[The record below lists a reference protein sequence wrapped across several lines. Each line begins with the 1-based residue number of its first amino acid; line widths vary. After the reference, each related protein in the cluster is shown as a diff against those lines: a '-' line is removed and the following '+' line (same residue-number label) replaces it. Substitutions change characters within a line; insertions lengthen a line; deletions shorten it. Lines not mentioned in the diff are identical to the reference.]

1 MWVFKWRAGHG
12 GSRFLSPWMGI
23 GERKMV
29 GIQGI
34 GEIPEPANS
43 RQVQGRSKS
52 SDSTPAR
59 ATDGVRIS
67 EAAVKAT
74 EVADL
79 VARTVDQSGLRHER
93 IEQAKRNIE
102 QGTYRIQ
109 EIVLRVADRLAQLV
123 E

>member
-1 MWVFKWRAGHG
+1 
-12 GSRFLSPWMGI
+12 
-23 GERKMV
+23 MV

-52 SDSTPAR
+52 PDSAPAS
-59 ATDGVRIS
+59 ATDGVQIS
-67 EAAVKAT
+67 QEAVEASQAG
-74 EVADL
+74 DL
-79 VARTVDQSGLRHER
+79 VARTVDQSGVRHER
-93 IEQAKRNIE
+93 IEQAKQNIE

-109 EIVLRVADRLAQLV
+109 EVVLQVADRLAQFV